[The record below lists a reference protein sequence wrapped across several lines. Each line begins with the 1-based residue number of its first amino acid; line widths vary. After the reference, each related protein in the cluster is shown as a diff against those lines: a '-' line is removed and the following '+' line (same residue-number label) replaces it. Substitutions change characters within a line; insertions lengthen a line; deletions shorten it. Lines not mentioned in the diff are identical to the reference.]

1 MAYFLTLTGKSG
13 LVVCSLLL
21 FMGLSRGLGAEGGRS
36 QAIPLGR
43 AVSEED
49 LPADESQ
56 PPATVGPAE
65 SAPVPLQPAAPADAL
80 PALPAPPSL
89 PVHTGLSP
97 QDVAALRFVED
108 GKSALGRDDVEQA
121 REQFER
127 AVAIAPSQPYGYY
140 FLGRVAFVR
149 GEHKHALAFLRKAE
163 LLFAQSDQAWLG
175 ETASLQ
181 GAVYEDLGDY
191 THARAA
197 YRRCLQLLP
206 ANLKALSALAR
217 LAGEEPL
224 PSEPLP
230 Q

>member
-13 LVVCSLLL
+13 LVVCSFLL

-65 SAPVPLQPAAPADAL
+65 AARAPQPAAPADV
-80 PALPAPPSL
+80 PPVVSAPPPLL
-89 PVHTGLSP
+89 PVKAELSP

-108 GKSALGRDDVEQA
+108 GKNALSQDEIDRA

-149 GEHKHALAFLRKAE
+149 GEHKQALAFLRKAE

-191 THARAA
+191 TQARVA
-197 YRRCLQLLP
+197 YQRCLQLLP
-206 ANLKALSALAR
+206 TNLKALSALAR
-217 LAGEEPL
+217 LAGEERL
-224 PSEPLP
+224 PSEPLSP
-230 Q
+230 